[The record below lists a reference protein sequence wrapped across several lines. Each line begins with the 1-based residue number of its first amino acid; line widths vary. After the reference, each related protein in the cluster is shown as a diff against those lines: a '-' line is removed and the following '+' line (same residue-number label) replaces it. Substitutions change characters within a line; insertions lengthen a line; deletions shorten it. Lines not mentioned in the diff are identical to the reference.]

1 MAKVGQY
8 LLRGRHRFDSWVP
21 CAYVPCAVTYW
32 AIPRW

>member
-8 LLRGRHRFDSWVP
+8 LLRGRHRVFV
-21 CAYVPCAVTYW
+21 CAVRNVACAVTYW